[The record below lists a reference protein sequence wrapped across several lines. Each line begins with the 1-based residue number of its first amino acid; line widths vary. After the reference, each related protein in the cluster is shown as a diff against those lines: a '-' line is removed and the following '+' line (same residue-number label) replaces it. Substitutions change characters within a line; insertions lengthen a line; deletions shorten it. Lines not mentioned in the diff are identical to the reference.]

1 MEIEIEEITEE
12 AIQKIAWAIRK
23 EVFVIEQACPEE
35 LEWEF
40 EEESIHFIAKYNAE
54 YVGTARYR
62 KTGYGYKLE
71 RIAVL
76 KPFRKQGVASALI
89 QAILKELPQ
98 NETKY
103 LHAQTQA
110 KAVYDK
116 NNFTATGP
124 LFDEAGIEHVKM
136 IYQGSLGV

>member
-1 MEIEIEEITEE
+1 MEIQIEK
-12 AIQKIAWAIRK
+12 IQSTALLQRAWAIRK
-23 EVFVIEQACPEE
+23 EVFVIEQACPVD

-40 EEESIHFIAKYNAE
+40 EEESIHFMAKYNAE

-76 KPFRKQGVASALI
+76 KQFRKQGVATALI
-89 QAILKELPQ
+89 QAILGELPKT
-98 NETKY
+98 ETKY

-116 NNFTATGP
+116 NDFTATGP
-124 LFDEAGIEHVKM
+124 LFDEAGIEHIKM